1 MEEIEK
7 HALLIQKQLDENGP
21 QNAAELRPQ
30 VDRLMRTLRQRGMP
44 IPSGLRRIDATLRL
58 EAEEDFF
65 DNMPV

>member
-1 MEEIEK
+1 MEEIEQ
-7 HALLIQKQLDENGP
+7 HALRIQKELDENGP
-21 QNAAELRPQ
+21 QNAAVLRPQ
-30 VDRLMRTLRQRGMP
+30 VDRLLKTLKQRGMP